1 MNTTNLTT
9 SEPVTE
15 IIEPGVAWVINA
27 QHGPTLVSKNMLT
40 LDVDYNGTLAELNAI
55 HKETAL
61 EEFRSGPH

>member
-1 MNTTNLTT
+1 M
-9 SEPVTE
+9 VK
-15 IIEPGVAWVINA
+15 A

-61 EEFRSGPH
+61 ENFEAAPH